1 MYKLDGAGSE
11 VCIVYINYVI
21 LSKSEED
28 EAEVVEAVTAVGS
41 NMVLR
46 GCFLYGIRICRFTA
60 SQVKA
65 KYY

>member
-1 MYKLDGAGSE
+1 MGSE
-11 VCIVYINYVI
+11 VCIVYINYI
-21 LSKSEED
+21 IPIKSEED
-28 EAEVVEAVTAVGS
+28 EVEVIEAVRAVGS

-65 KYY
+65 KYH